1 MVVLTL
7 LITSSV
13 SFTYSSSDVASAG
26 VTGTS
31 HNVVEITMEA
41 VAVDRN
47 SRRRWCAVV
56 VGVRVAAMVVGLGLV
71 LGGSDDLG
79 VDVGVMSVGEAMV

>member
-56 VGVRVAAMVVGLGLV
+56 VGVRVAAMVVGLV

>member
-31 HNVVEITMEA
+31 HNALEITME
-41 VAVDRN
+41 AVDRN